1 MSPGRVQTLGAPSRI
16 RSAASWL
23 QLVADETTLQS
34 NRMHKPLIDAGGQ
47 TSGRHSGPFHGC
59 QLTCACF
66 NAICCC
72 HVVLSASRIDAVC
85 ADSTSLSCWYLPK
98 QPHSSVPQRCT
109 VRSTCWCVQ
118 VYTIGN
124 PRVAHRFCALARL
137 VRSFSSVRRSRSAAS
152 RWLNET
158 CSPPYRITVRAVC
171 SRELRPNAM
180 REQGQAGPGR
190 ARLG

>member
-1 MSPGRVQTLGAPSRI
+1 MPVHSGAACIVCCADDGSTRAYGACDGRASVVPKDVAGASATLGAPSRI

-34 NRMHKPLIDAGGQ
+34 DRMHKPLIDAGGQ
-47 TSGRHSGPFHGC
+47 TSQRHSGPFHGC
-59 QLTCACF
+59 RLTCACF

-109 VRSTCWCVQ
+109 MRSTCWCVQ
-118 VYTIGN
+118 V
-124 PRVAHRFCALARL
+124 
-137 VRSFSSVRRSRSAAS
+137 
-152 RWLNET
+152 
-158 CSPPYRITVRAVC
+158 
-171 SRELRPNAM
+171 
-180 REQGQAGPGR
+180 
-190 ARLG
+190 